1 MLLFR
6 ISANI
11 RFDALFPAFVARA
24 LYQKEAVRSRSF
36 HEMRAGVA
44 PLTLPFTLQAVWL
57 VSVPASSA
65 RHTGLWRALLAGT
78 VILAQE

>member
-44 PLTLPFTLQAVWL
+44 PLIQA
-57 VSVPASSA
+57 
-65 RHTGLWRALLAGT
+65 TDG
-78 VILAQE
+78 